1 MKKRRRYIGNNGADW
16 GAEYAAGGL
25 IGWRYHIG
33 SRNSRCLSTFDSG
46 IRTRTPEK
54 PFRKEPPFRSGST
67 SDSTA
72 GEPATGQLAQS
83 RNGGGN
89 ERFLDNRAVH
99 RSRSA
104 LRRRQS
110 NIYAIPVQ
118 QMKKRFRPC
127 LTGNRRFQRAFPT
140 GIHVKNPDVVSGF
153 MSPFLSRGK
162 KFSPPLISN
171 TEPVIMRPGSMTLIL
186 YLLELKNEQNR
197 P

>member
-118 QMKKRFRPC
+118 QMKKSFVPV
-127 LTGNRRFQRAFPT
+127 LQATGVFSARFQPVSMLKILTLCRASCHRSCQ
-140 GIHVKNPDVVSGF
+140 GA
-153 MSPFLSRGK
+153 K
-162 KFSPPLISN
+162 KFSPKILSTLDIQHGAGYHAPGFHDPDSL
-171 TEPVIMRPGSMTLIL
+171 PVGV
-186 YLLELKNEQNR
+186 EK
-197 P
+197 